1 MYELFELVHKD
12 EAEVWSPI
20 EKLGAVMPI
29 VGEPLVG
36 DFMAVQ
42 GDVST
47 FLCREVTRV
56 KIAKLQ
62 GQNIQF
68 EIGRGVPN
76 WFEQA
81 KNHLKVTPRG
91 FFFQGRQLKEGDDL
105 VYDGF
110 FITVETPSA
119 AETH

>member
-1 MYELFELVHKD
+1 MYELFELVHTD

-29 VGEPLVG
+29 IGEPQVG

-42 GDVST
+42 AGVST

-56 KIAKLQ
+56 KIQSLQ
-62 GQNIQF
+62 GQNLQF
-68 EIGRGVPN
+68 EIDRGVPN
-76 WFEQA
+76 WLHQA
-81 KNHLKVTPRG
+81 TNALRVTPRG
-91 FFFQGRQLKEGDDL
+91 FFFQGRQLNEGDEL
-105 VYDGF
+105 VYNGSS
-110 FITVETPSA
+110 ITVETPSA